1 MGILESYTDRI
12 ILYVKNAGWYFSS
25 SMFVAIVGLAMNP
38 LLAMN
43 LDPLDYAIVGYF
55 SSYNLLL
62 LPLITLNIDKF
73 YSRQYF
79 FIPEGKRID
88 LEHTIVSTLL
98 VIGSCALVLFLA
110 GFYVFYS
117 ITEHSFPFWPYA
129 LLAFV
134 QIYLNIIA
142 GLYLSKLKITRQ
154 AKKFA
159 IINIGQCLLTQGALI
174 LFVVMLHKGALGK
187 LLAPLII
194 SFLFAVYSCVKL
206 LHKKHFDRQIMKT
219 ALKFGY
225 PLAFAALFWYFLS
238 GVDKF
243 FLEKLNDSYTFG
255 LYNVGASIALYL
267 QIFYSSVSTTFAPDM
282 YKSIA
287 ERNTRKLLKI
297 VSVILATVV
306 ISNLLFVAFAPL
318 IIDLLTAGRYT
329 DSCLYARIFA
339 IQNIT
344 MALYLLT
351 GSIIEGYGYVK
362 QQLVLRICA
371 AAVALFIYK
380 YMIDSFGFV
389 GAAWGQVL
397 SFLFAFVITAAFLII
412 KARKSGPETFELKK

>member
-1 MGILESYTDRI
+1 MIADLFKSRFRP
-12 ILYVKNAGWYFSS
+12 YVKNAGWYFFS

-38 LLAMN
+38 LMAMN
-43 LDPLDYAIVGYF
+43 LEPLDYAIVGYF
-55 SSYNLLL
+55 TSYNLLL
-62 LPLITLNIDKF
+62 QPLLTLNINKF

-79 FIPEGKRID
+79 FIPEEKRND
-88 LEHTIVSTLL
+88 LGHTIVSTLL
-98 VIGSCALVLFLA
+98 VIGSCTLVLFLA

-117 ITEHSFPFWPYA
+117 NTEHSLPFWPYA

-134 QIYLNIIA
+134 QIHLNNIA
-142 GLYLSKLKITRQ
+142 GLYLAKLKITKQ

-159 IINIGQCLLTQGALI
+159 VISIGQCLLTQGALI
-174 LFVVMLHKGALGK
+174 LFVVLMHKGALGK
-187 LLAPLII
+187 LSAPLII
-194 SFLFAVYSCVKL
+194 SFLFAAYSCVKM
-206 LHKKHFDRQIMKT
+206 LHKSHFDRQIMKT

-243 FLEKLNDSYTFG
+243 FLERLNDSYTFG
-255 LYNVGASIALYL
+255 LYNVGASIALYMK
-267 QIFYSSVSTTFAPDM
+267 ICYSSISSTFSPDI

-287 ERNTRKLLKI
+287 ERNTRKLLT
-297 VSVILATVV
+297 VVGAILAITV
-306 ISNLLFVAFAPL
+306 ISNLLFVVFAPL

-329 DSCLYARIFA
+329 DSCLFARIFA

-344 MALYLLT
+344 MAFYLMT
-351 GSIIEGYGYVK
+351 CEIITGYGYVK
-362 QQLVLRICA
+362 QQLALRICA
-371 AAVALFIYK
+371 AAVAVLIYK
-380 YMIDSFGFV
+380 YLIDSFGFV

-397 SFLFAFVITAAFLII
+397 VFLFAFVITAAFLII